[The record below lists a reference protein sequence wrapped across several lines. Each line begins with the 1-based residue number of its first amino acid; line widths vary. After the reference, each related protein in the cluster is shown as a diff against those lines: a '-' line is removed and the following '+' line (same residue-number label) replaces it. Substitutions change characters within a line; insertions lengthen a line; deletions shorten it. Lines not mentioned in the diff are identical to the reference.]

1 MVYEQRDNTASLFR
15 NTKKEQDTHPDL
27 TGSAK
32 IEGREYWVSGWSKR
46 TKDGDKWMSI
56 AFKPKDAK
64 PASAPKP
71 RRDLEAAEQGGIRD
85 IQEDIPF

>member
-1 MVYEQRDNTASLFR
+1 MAYEQRDNTASLFR

-27 TGSAK
+27 TGTAK

-46 TKDGDKWMSI
+46 TKDGDKWLSI

-64 PASAPKP
+64 PAPK
-71 RRDLEAAEQGGIRD
+71 RRESGDDEGGIRD
-85 IQEDIPF
+85 LPGDLPF